1 MGAEIFNK
9 YESQLAH
16 DAARIAF
23 RRNIVN
29 SFSIPQGTSNWHSY
43 NLFSTDV
50 PCRIWIGKLTSAPVT
65 IKGAATIQE
74 HPLFAR
80 VRFFSKI
87 LTDTYI

>member
-50 PCRIWIGKLTSAPVT
+50 PCRIWIGKLLPAPAI
-65 IKGAATIQE
+65 IKDAATFQG
-74 HPLFAR
+74 
-80 VRFFSKI
+80 RFNSGRS
-87 LTDTYI
+87 